1 MSKRNPKRV
10 SIVTRNLLTVAAGI
24 VTLIAVGTVVLY
36 GPIVYGDMIENYGIV
51 MMMTLPVIVAV
62 AFRIG
67 LDAWLDR

>member
-10 SIVTRNLLTVAAGI
+10 SIVTRNLLTIVAGI
-24 VTLIAVGTVVLY
+24 VTLVAVGAVVLY
-36 GPIVYGDMIENYGIV
+36 GPIMYGDLVENYGIV

>member
-1 MSKRNPKRV
+1 M
-10 SIVTRNLLTVAAGI
+10 LTVVAGI
-24 VTLIAVGTVVLY
+24 VTLIAVGAVVLY
-36 GPIVYGDMIENYGIV
+36 GPIMYGDIVENYGIV

>member
-36 GPIVYGDMIENYGIV
+36 GPIMYGDMVENYGIV

>member
-10 SIVTRNLLTVAAGI
+10 SIVTRNLLTVVAGI

-36 GPIVYGDMIENYGIV
+36 GPIMYGDMVENYGIV

>member
-24 VTLIAVGTVVLY
+24 VTLLGVGTAVLY
-36 GPIVYGDMIENYGIV
+36 GPIMYGDMVENYGIV

>member
-10 SIVTRNLLTVAAGI
+10 SIVTRNLLTVVAGI
-24 VTLIAVGTVVLY
+24 VALIAVGAVVLY
-36 GPIVYGDMIENYGIV
+36 GPIMYGDMVDNYGIV

>member
-1 MSKRNPKRV
+1 MSKRNSKRV
-10 SIVTRNLLTVAAGI
+10 SIVTRNLLTVVAGI
-24 VTLIAVGTVVLY
+24 VTLVAVGVIVLY
-36 GPIVYGDMIENYGIV
+36 GPIMYGDMVENYGVV

>member
-1 MSKRNPKRV
+1 
-10 SIVTRNLLTVAAGI
+10 VTRNLLTVVAGI
-24 VTLIAVGTVVLY
+24 VTLLAVGAVVLY
-36 GPIVYGDMIENYGIV
+36 GPMMYGDMVDNYGVV

>member
-10 SIVTRNLLTVAAGI
+10 SIVTRNLLTVVAGI
-24 VTLIAVGTVVLY
+24 VTLVAVGVIVLY
-36 GPIVYGDMIENYGIV
+36 GPIMYGDMIENYGIV

>member
-1 MSKRNPKRV
+1 MSKRNSKRV
-10 SIVTRNLLTVAAGI
+10 SIVTRNLLTVVAGI
-24 VTLIAVGTVVLY
+24 VTLITVGTVVLY
-36 GPIVYGDMIENYGIV
+36 GPIMYGDMVENYGIV